1 MEGTMNWKE
10 IFRGLFAGITE
21 VIEFAK
27 KNSSS
32 VNIEAT
38 LNEVEGKQ
46 YALKGY
52 VEKVLMEND
61 DLKVDKVRLTN
72 DLKEVRHEL
81 EQLQKYFKGE

>member
-1 MEGTMNWKE
+1 MNWKE
-10 IFRGLFAGITE
+10 IFRGLFMGITE